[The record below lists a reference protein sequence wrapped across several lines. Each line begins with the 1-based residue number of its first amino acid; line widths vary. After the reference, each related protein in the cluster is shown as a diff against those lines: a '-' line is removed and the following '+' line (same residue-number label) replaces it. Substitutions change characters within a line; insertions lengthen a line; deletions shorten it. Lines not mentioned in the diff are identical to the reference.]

1 MDYSSLGCKESDITE
16 VTEHAHACMG
26 ACVRERET
34 ETEKWKQRYRK
45 TELDSRYCK
54 RYKICLERD
63 LTFIA
68 TPPYPNLHIEFGKYS
83 GISSLVQ
90 DKLI

>member
-1 MDYSSLGCKESDITE
+1 MGCKESDMTE
-16 VTEHAHACMG
+16 VIEHAHACMG

-54 RYKICLERD
+54 R
-63 LTFIA
+63 
-68 TPPYPNLHIEFGKYS
+68 
-83 GISSLVQ
+83 
-90 DKLI
+90 